1 MSGRETAARIA
12 DLRRRLDDASH
23 RYHVLDDPDIPDAE
37 YDAMLRELDELEAA
51 HPEFADPNSPT
62 QRVGFAAS
70 GRFEPVAHAVPML
83 SLANAFTDEEVA
95 DFVARIFADAPQAD
109 DKTLAAKK
117 EIAAKAAT

>member
-12 DLRRRLDDASH
+12 ELRRRLDDASN

-70 GRFEPVAHAVPML
+70 GRFEPVAQAVVLGCTEISLLVGPGDSTVPLLDTTALHA
-83 SLANAFTDEEVA
+83 
-95 DFVARIFADAPQAD
+95 
-109 DKTLAAKK
+109 LAAVDFALHDQP
-117 EIAAKAAT
+117 E